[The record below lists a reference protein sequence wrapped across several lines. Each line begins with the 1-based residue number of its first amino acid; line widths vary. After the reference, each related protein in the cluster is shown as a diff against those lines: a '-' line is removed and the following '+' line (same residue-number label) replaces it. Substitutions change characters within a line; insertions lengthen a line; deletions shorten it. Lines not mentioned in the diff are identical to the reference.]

1 MRTFP
6 RIAVMERKMLMA
18 ENNLTKLGDTK
29 GFVFTRVPSPDEFD
43 IAIDDQSFS
52 GVDAR

>member
-6 RIAVMERKMLMA
+6 KIDVMERKMLKA
-18 ENNLTKLGDTK
+18 ENNLTKPGDTK

-43 IAIDDQSFS
+43 IAIDDQLFC
-52 GVDAR
+52 GVDVR